1 MDRYHEMT
9 AFVAVAE
16 TGAFAAAARLLGLS
30 VPTVS
35 RAIDALEK
43 RLTSTLLRRSTRGV
57 TLTASGQEFANHC
70 QRLFTDLRDAEAS
83 ATGVHQQVA
92 GQLTVSAP
100 LLFGE
105 QLLAP
110 IVLDYLDS
118 YPQVQVQAQFTN
130 QFPNLQIDGIDV
142 AILIGELSDSSLFA
156 RELGHIRRVVVASPA
171 FLQQHGLPQ
180 HPRDLQQYPL
190 IHTLADAR
198 HPQWRFQERGKAL
211 RIGFR
216 PRLATSTSQA
226 AINAACLHA
235 GLARCMSYQVQSQFE
250 RGALLTVLDAFAPA
264 PLPVHLVY
272 REGRK
277 ASARV
282 RSLVDF
288 ATPRLRQKACLQGQN

>member
-1 MDRYHEMT
+1 MDRYHQMSV
-9 AFVAVAE
+9 FVAVAE

-35 RAIDALEK
+35 RAIDALET
-43 RLTSTLLRRSTRGV
+43 RLTSTLLQRSTRGV

-70 QRLFTDLRDAEAS
+70 QHLLTDLRDAEAS
-83 ATGVHQQVA
+83 ATGMHQQVA

-110 IVLDYLDS
+110 ILLDYLDC
-118 YPQVQVQAQFTN
+118 YPHARIEARFSN
-130 QFPNLQIDGIDV
+130 EFPNLHVDGVDI
-142 AILIGELSDSSLFA
+142 AIMLGELSDSSLFA
-156 RELGHIRRVVVASPA
+156 RELGQMRRVVVASPA
-171 FLQQHGLPQ
+171 FLQQHGVPQ

-190 IHTLADAR
+190 VHTLADAR

-216 PRLATSTSQA
+216 PRLATSTSRA

-235 GLARCMSYQVQSQFE
+235 GLARCMSYQVQSQCE
-250 RGALLTVLDAFAPA
+250 RGVLLTVLDAFAPA
-264 PLPVHLVY
+264 PLAVHLVY

-277 ASARV
+277 ASGRV

-288 ATPRLRQKACLQGQN
+288 ATPRLRQQACLQGPG